1 MKTIFIIFV
10 VALFGIMISCNK
22 DIETNDSISAE
33 TQQNKTEEST
43 TNNDETSR
51 TEFSHFAGNA
61 CLEDNLVDSFLFYLN
76 EYNNYLFSEDGL
88 FRTLYMRDSSAFF
101 GLIDSL
107 IELNSPVTFEGY
119 VKCHSKL
126 LDIPQDVV
134 SNYLIFS
141 DKISPRLLQETET
154 NHPIASRYID
164 LVIDDFTDI
173 ITVRCFDL
181 NLNNVEEGDFISV
194 FGYIKEYNDVKRVYA
209 KKVFKQREQDIF
221 YWKIRIFKEKGIK
234 LDKEKAKLMK
244 KEKENVEEN
253 EGSSEIK
260 VDEIEIET
268 IEIEDTQDLKQEI
281 LNIIK
286 SQPNKEISLDDLY
299 KIAEEK
305 LKLERSEVDKLLE
318 EVADEIFEPRPGYI
332 KLIEI

>member
-1 MKTIFIIFV
+1 MIVLNQEIN
-10 VALFGIMISCNK
+10 GIENNENVIVQGLLIRKK
-22 DIETNDSISAE
+22 DYG
-33 TQQNKTEEST
+33 K
-43 TNNDETSR
+43 
-51 TEFSHFAGNA
+51 
-61 CLEDNLVDSFLFYLN
+61 
-76 EYNNYLFSEDGL
+76 
-88 FRTLYMRDSSAFF
+88 
-101 GLIDSL
+101 
-107 IELNSPVTFEGY
+107 Y
-119 VKCHSKL
+119 V
-126 LDIPQDVV
+126 
-134 SNYLIFS
+134 
-141 DKISPRLLQETET
+141 
-154 NHPIASRYID
+154 D

-181 NLNNVEEGDFISV
+181 DLNNIEEGDFISV
-194 FGYIKEYNDVKRVYA
+194 FGYIKEYNEVKRVYA
-209 KKVFKQREQDIF
+209 KKIFKQGEQDVF

-244 KEKENVEEN
+244 KEEKENVEEESN
-253 EGSSEIK
+253 EIK

-305 LKLERSEVDKLLE
+305 LKLKRSEVDKLLE
-318 EVADEIFEPRPGYI
+318 EIADEIFEPKPGYI

>member
-1 MKTIFIIFV
+1 
-10 VALFGIMISCNK
+10 MIVLNQEVR
-22 DIETNDSISAE
+22 DIE
-33 TQQNKTEEST
+33 
-43 TNNDETSR
+43 NNE
-51 TEFSHFAGNA
+51 N
-61 CLEDNLVDSFLFYLN
+61 VVVQ
-76 EYNNYLFSEDGL
+76 GL
-88 FRTLYMRDSSAFF
+88 
-101 GLIDSL
+101 LIRKKDY
-107 IELNSPVTFEGY
+107 G
-119 VKCHSKL
+119 
-126 LDIPQDVV
+126 
-134 SNYLIFS
+134 
-141 DKISPRLLQETET
+141 
-154 NHPIASRYID
+154 RYID

-253 EGSSEIK
+253 EGSNEIK

-305 LKLERSEVDKLLE
+305 LKLKRSEVDKLLE